1 MGGTRVE
8 RYLTHLDRVSGG
20 LEPRFT
26 RVASTR
32 PGLHG
37 VTVMSYEGVPQP
49 GMLTAI
55 TYGVSLAEHP
65 EWRLGKPELA
75 LSVNSLDPAWA
86 YVLGNV
92 AETLRG
98 NCPFAYGYTITFG
111 EPVDPGSGL
120 DAFVVFAPA
129 VLGRDDSV
137 GIDVGDA
144 LPVSIQGVYPIHQ
157 SERAFIRDHGLEAFW
172 NQDWDPYDVTRRPAV

>member
-1 MGGTRVE
+1 MGGSRVE
-8 RYLTHLDRVSGG
+8 RYLAHLDRVSGG

-26 RVASTR
+26 PVASTR
-32 PGLHG
+32 PGLRG
-37 VTVMSYEGVPQP
+37 VTVIAYEGVPEP

-75 LSVNSLDPAWA
+75 LSVRSPDPAWG
-86 YVLGNV
+86 YVLGHV

-98 NCPFAYGYTITFG
+98 ECPFAYGDTINFG

-129 VLGRDDSV
+129 VLARDDYV
-137 GIDVGDA
+137 GIDVGDE

-157 SERAFIRDHGLEAFW
+157 SERSFIHEHGLEAFW
-172 NQDWDPYDVTRRPAV
+172 SRDWDPYDVARRPAV

>member
-1 MGGTRVE
+1 VGDSRAE
-8 RYLTHLDRVSGG
+8 RYLAHLDRVSGG

-65 EWRLGKPELA
+65 EWTHGKPELL
-75 LSVNSLDPAWA
+75 LSVSSLDPAWG
-86 YVLGNV
+86 YVLGHV

-98 NCPFAYGYTITFG
+98 ACPFSYGDTINFG
-111 EPVDPGSGL
+111 EPVTPGSGL
-120 DAFVVFAPA
+120 NAFVVFAPA
-129 VLGRDDSV
+129 VLGREDYTE
-137 GIDVGDA
+137 IDVGDE
-144 LPVSIQGVYPIHQ
+144 LPLSIQGVYPIHQ
-157 SERAFIRDHGLEAFW
+157 SERAFIHEHGLEAFW